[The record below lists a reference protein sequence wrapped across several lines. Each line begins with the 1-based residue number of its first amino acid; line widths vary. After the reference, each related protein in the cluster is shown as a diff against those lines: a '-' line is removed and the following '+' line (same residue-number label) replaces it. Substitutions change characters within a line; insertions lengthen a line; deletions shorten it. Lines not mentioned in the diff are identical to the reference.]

1 MNPWL
6 PSWTPKKAP
15 EFSFKG
21 KVSKL
26 HGLTGDINLAATGL
40 PAGAKFEPALLK
52 ADQNE
57 FDGKITL
64 APNSMPNEYKGIKIT
79 ASGIPDTKQPA
90 VRVNSKELELMLVL
104 KPAPA
109 K

>member
-1 MNPWL
+1 MD
-6 PSWTPKKAP
+6 PKKAA

-21 KVSKL
+21 KVSRL
-26 HGLTGDINLAATGL
+26 DGLSGDINLAVTGL
-40 PAGAKFEPALLK
+40 PPGAKFEPAVLK
-52 ADQNE
+52 ADKNE
-57 FDGKITL
+57 FDGKITF

-90 VRVNSKELELMLVL
+90 VRVNSKELELTLVL
-104 KPAPA
+104 KPVSA